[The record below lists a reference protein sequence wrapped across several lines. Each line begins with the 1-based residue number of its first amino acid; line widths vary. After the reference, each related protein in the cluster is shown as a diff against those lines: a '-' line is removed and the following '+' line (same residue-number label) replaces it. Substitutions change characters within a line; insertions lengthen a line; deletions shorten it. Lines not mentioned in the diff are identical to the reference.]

1 MNLLK
6 KTFALLFLLFLGS
19 SALADGMI
27 VDRQSRLYMQDSQ
40 QAFINYENGVE
51 NLFIMVNLRDA
62 IASGE
67 ENVWIFPVPAK
78 PESIEINN
86 LKGFPAL
93 YGTEIKQQAIE
104 NVLFLEGYMLLASFP
119 LIGII
124 FLPFLVSLGGTQGQ
138 ASLYEGGLELGG
150 VTIYEHIDRYGI
162 ATEVIKASD
171 AADFKKFLSARGT
184 NLSADAEKFLLEY
197 MGKDYSFI
205 VSWISDIEAVKGAA
219 EVDQFGGRYANPIG
233 VFIKFP
239 TEKIYF
245 PLKPTAFYGNNSFPV
260 TLNIAGFKDADVYW
274 NIKDSSRIGHYYQKF
289 FSRTLDEEE
298 TMKAIFNG
306 SLPESLNYTKIQ
318 INKEARYFTEDL
330 FFSPAESVP
339 ANALN
344 FVNQAWLFI
353 AILIFFGFSFLS
365 INLADKMLG
374 LNLNRKDMAVIAASN
389 FFTLIVAGIVIAL
402 TDKKKF
408 PVKEKATTAGKKLIA
423 LLAFEGIFFGFAVIL
438 FILTLTV
445 ISLTAA

>member
-1 MNLLK
+1 MAAAAFSPAGLILPSILLTSK
-6 KTFALLFLLFLGS
+6 GGLGS
-19 SALADGMI
+19 RS
-27 VDRQSRLYMQDSQ
+27 
-40 QAFINYENGVE
+40 
-51 NLFIMVNLRDA
+51 
-62 IASGE
+62 
-67 ENVWIFPVPAK
+67 
-78 PESIEINN
+78 
-86 LKGFPAL
+86 
-93 YGTEIKQQAIE
+93 
-104 NVLFLEGYMLLASFP
+104 
-119 LIGII
+119 
-124 FLPFLVSLGGTQGQ
+124 
-138 ASLYEGGLELGG
+138 LELGG
-150 VTIYEHIDRYGI
+150 VTIYQHVDRYGI

-171 AADFKKFLSARGT
+171 ATDFRNFLSARGT

-260 TLNIAGFKDADVYW
+260 TVNIAGLKDADVYW
-274 NIKDSSRIGHYYQKF
+274 NIKDRTTIGHYYQKF

-306 SLPESLNYTKIQ
+306 SLPESLNYTRIQ

-374 LNLNRKDMAVIAASN
+374 LNLNKKDMAVIAASN

>member
-150 VTIYEHIDRYGI
+150 VTIYQHVDRYGI

-260 TLNIAGFKDADVYW
+260 TVNIAGFKDADVYW
-274 NIKDSSRIGHYYQKF
+274 NIKDRTTIGHYYQKF

-306 SLPESLNYTKIQ
+306 SLPESLNYTRIQ

-374 LNLNRKDMAVIAASN
+374 LNLNKKDMAVIAASN